1 MSVAVLAA
9 DASRRALRALL
20 SHPTERAQRAS
31 RKAVTGPRF
40 ATESLRGAFLWLI
53 GFAGA
58 FVFVE
63 PSPYQL
69 VAVVTMLL
77 FAITG
82 LSLPAALT
90 PMALMLILMN
100 IGHAIAV
107 VPVSEDKKAVT
118 WVLISVLLTLT
129 AVFYAAM
136 LGDNTERRLKL
147 LMRGYLAAAITSRWS
162 PCRAISECSALL
174 PRCS

>member
-1 MSVAVLAA
+1 MSVAIS
-9 DASRRALRALL
+9 AS
-20 SHPTERAQRAS
+20 
-31 RKAVTGPRF
+31 VTGPRL
-40 ATESLRGAFLWLI
+40 AAESLRGALLWLV

-63 PSPYQL
+63 PSPYEL
-69 VAVVTMLL
+69 VAIVTMLL

-82 LSLPAALT
+82 LSLRAELA

-107 VPVSEDKKAVT
+107 APVSEDNKAVS
-118 WVLISVLLTLT
+118 WVLISVFLTLT

-136 LGDNTERRLKL
+136 LGGNTERRLKL

>member
-1 MSVAVLAA
+1 MSVAIS
-9 DASRRALRALL
+9 AS
-20 SHPTERAQRAS
+20 
-31 RKAVTGPRF
+31 VTGPRL
-40 ATESLRGAFLWLI
+40 AAESLRGALLWLV

-82 LSLPAALT
+82 LSLRAELA

-107 VPVSEDKKAVT
+107 APVSEDNKAVS
-118 WVLISVLLTLT
+118 WVLIGFSHPYCRFLRSH
-129 AVFYAAM
+129 ARRQYREAA
-136 LGDNTERRLKL
+136 
-147 LMRGYLAAAITSRWS
+147 
-162 PCRAISECSALL
+162 
-174 PRCS
+174 